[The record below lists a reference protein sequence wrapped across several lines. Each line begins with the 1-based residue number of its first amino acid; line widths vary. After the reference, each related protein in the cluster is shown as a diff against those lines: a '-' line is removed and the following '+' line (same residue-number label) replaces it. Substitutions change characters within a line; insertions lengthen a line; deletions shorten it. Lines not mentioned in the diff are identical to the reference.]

1 MSNLQTSV
9 ADDREAEPHVDN
21 KRSLDLNGPERKRLR
36 ASRPETNDEPNRTSS
51 TNRKPESDGRSLPTR
66 QRHLKTSTLY
76 ISGLH
81 PRVTRLHLEKM
92 MQKYGTIKRLHTKET
107 PTTYYAFCEFVS
119 IESAQRAMENLDG
132 ASLLQKRLIV
142 RPAQDH
148 SNREHSSISQHSQQ
162 SHQKADALASPH
174 RNIDN
179 QRQQLEDKIALL
191 KRKIREKDT
200 HH

>member
-1 MSNLQTSV
+1 MSNRQTSV
-9 ADDREAEPHVDN
+9 GDGREEEPHVDH
-21 KRSLDLNGPERKRLR
+21 KRSLDFKGPERKRLR
-36 ASRPETNDEPNRTSS
+36 ASRPEANDEPNSGS
-51 TNRKPESDGRSLPTR
+51 PTNRKPESEGRSLPSR
-66 QRHLKTSTLY
+66 QPKLKTSTLY

-119 IESAQRAMENLDG
+119 IDSAQRAMESLDG

-142 RPAQDH
+142 KPAIDH
-148 SNREHSSISQHSQQ
+148 SNREHSSTPQHSQQ
-162 SHQKADALASPH
+162 SHKKADALASPH

-191 KRKIREKDT
+191 KRKIRGKDT